1 MLKRSLIIGTFII
14 LAISSWIVSLS
25 LSQPDLVASSTKSS
39 AGSEDTPVNAPLTTL
54 PSQLPNMTSQAS
66 ASGNV
71 RSMVVIGTATNTSAA
86 EPDAKRI
93 ETLPVAMQQEIQS
106 LSGRDNSATT
116 VVETQPSVFLMTN
129 GPRTVPVAVI
139 NEDGTVTIHEY

>member
-1 MLKRSLIIGTFII
+1 MG
-14 LAISSWIVSLS
+14 
-25 LSQPDLVASSTKSS
+25 
-39 AGSEDTPVNAPLTTL
+39 
-54 PSQLPNMTSQAS
+54 
-66 ASGNV
+66 
-71 RSMVVIGTATNTSAA
+71 VIGTATKLSAA
-86 EPDAKRI
+86 EPNAKKI

-116 VVETQPSVFLMTN
+116 LVETQPGVFLMTN